1 MGSIRFGQSQQNI
14 SPAVLNHQTASP
26 LKANNIQIRIGSDY
40 LKDFTPS
47 GIESFVDKHTK
58 LFESGD
64 KKLDAAQV
72 KAFIQKLAQNPESV
86 KNMTFDLKDPE
97 LGLLR
102 NDGVEERHIKG
113 AFQVDFEDTSQLAK
127 GSATDVKFVDAKSVT
142 FDLKENEDT
151 IAGAQKQIT
160 QLRDE
165 KKGLQGELSDAK
177 DELALARRVIGDGSQ
192 EKYEQLHARQGEIKE
207 SLASLDKKET
217 DYKAELEAEDTTPER
232 KAELRHV
239 LAGIGEERKALKAE
253 QAQHTETLDKTHGP
267 LLQRYALK
275 DLPALE
281 AKVAAKEK
289 AIGEVDGKIKD
300 QVKVVEGAVN
310 PVADDA
316 KMPDKPTETK
326 AGEAKAEEVKPK
338 AAEQAAADTAA
349 KAEDKAKA
357 DTPEPEETIQVGP
370 KPELEALK
378 EKPAKYQAQS
388 LKDMPEADQKTFIAS
403 LNADQKAALKTEVE
417 SYIASTES
425 TSSARTRTAN
435 THYKALLGVI
445 NGESSST
452 KTSSTSS
459 STTTSTEKT
468 TTTTKTEAAPGNV
481 TVGDASESVDDG
493 LTRKSQ
499 PLKVNGEVVTK
510 SSFKSLS
517 IQDKFDIL
525 MKADKEFLRDLL
537 TSMTKEERS
546 EIRTLARARIAK
558 YAGSYDV
565 TSTSTVRIQR
575 NDDGTASYVT
585 TNASGQRTVR
595 AVSKEHQ
602 EEVERAQYILD
613 IIAELDGPEAGASST
628 TTTTTSSTTTT
639 VNRNNQGAQ
648 VDTSASTEGL
658 QTVQYRVTPGE
669 TASDIANRQYGNRL
683 RGQEILRLNPELE
696 ESVKRRANGDEREY
710 TRVPL
715 VDDPK
720 KELLIT
726 ILHKDEKPLEDP
738 VSHARP
744 ATPVQQRP
752 KVVEEKP
759 ADKPV
764 EKPAEK
770 PAPVATEKPV
780 VTPKPET
787 ERPKVVEEKPAPPP
801 RKTS

>member
-1 MGSIRFGQSQQNI
+1 MGSIRFGQSQANI

-58 LFESGD
+58 FFESGD
-64 KKLDAAQV
+64 KKLDATQV

-102 NDGVEERHIKG
+102 NDGIEERHIKG

-142 FDLKENEDT
+142 FDLKTSEDT

-160 QLRDE
+160 TLRDE
-165 KKGLQGELSDAK
+165 KKGLQGELADAK
-177 DELALARRVIGDGSQ
+177 DELALARRVIGEGSQ
-192 EKYEQLHARQGEIKE
+192 DKYAQLNARQGEITE
-207 SLASLDKKET
+207 SLSQLDQKET

-239 LAGIGEERKALKAE
+239 LAGIGEERKTLKAE
-253 QAQHTETLDKTHGP
+253 QAQHAETLDKTHGP

-281 AKVAAKEK
+281 AKVKAKEQ
-289 AIGEVDGKIKD
+289 AIGEVDEKIKA
-300 QVKVVEGAVN
+300 QVKVVEGAVS
-310 PVADDA
+310 PVAEGA
-316 KMPDKPTETK
+316 KMPDKPAETEAAAKETPEASEADEVKPADK
-326 AGEAKAEEVKPK
+326 AGEKV
-338 AAEQAAADTAA
+338 AAAD
-349 KAEDKAKA
+349 A
-357 DTPEPEETIQVGP
+357 DTEVPEETIQVGP
-370 KPELEALK
+370 KPELAALK
-378 EKPAKYQAQS
+378 EKPAKHQAQS
-388 LKDMPEADQKTFIAS
+388 LKDMSTADQKAFIGS
-403 LNADQKAALKTEVE
+403 LSAEEKAALKTEVE
-417 SYIASTES
+417 GFIASTEN
-425 TSSARTRTAN
+425 TTGARFRTAN
-435 THYKALLGVI
+435 TKYKELLAVV
-445 NGESSST
+445 NGTST
-452 KTSSTSS
+452 TTSAAS
-459 STTTSTEKT
+459 STTTTATKTESKT
-468 TTTTKTEAAPGNV
+468 TTTTADTPSNV
-481 TVGDASESVDDG
+481 TVGEAGEAVPDEG

-517 IQDKFDIL
+517 VQDKFDIL

-537 TSMTKEERS
+537 TSMSKEERS
-546 EIRTLARARIAK
+546 EIRTLARARLAK
-558 YAGSYDV
+558 YAGSYSSN
-565 TSTSTVRIQR
+565 TSSSTVHIQR

-585 TNASGQRTVR
+585 TNASGQQTVR

-613 IIAELDGPEAGASST
+613 IIAELDGPDTSRASNST
-628 TTTTTSSTTTT
+628 TTTTTTDSSTTTT
-639 VNRNNQGAQ
+639 VNRNNQSTQ

-658 QTVQYRVTPGE
+658 QTVKYRVTPGE

-696 ESVKRRANGDEREY
+696 ASVKRRANGDEREY

-715 VDDPK
+715 VEDPK
-720 KELLIT
+720 KELTIT

-744 ATPVQQRP
+744 APAVQQRP
-752 KVVEEKP
+752 KVTEEKP
-759 ADKPV
+759 VAKPV

-770 PAPVATEKPV
+770 P
-780 VTPKPET
+780 VTPAPAAV
-787 ERPKVVEEKPAPPP
+787 ERPKVTEEKPEDKPAPPP
-801 RKTS
+801 RATS